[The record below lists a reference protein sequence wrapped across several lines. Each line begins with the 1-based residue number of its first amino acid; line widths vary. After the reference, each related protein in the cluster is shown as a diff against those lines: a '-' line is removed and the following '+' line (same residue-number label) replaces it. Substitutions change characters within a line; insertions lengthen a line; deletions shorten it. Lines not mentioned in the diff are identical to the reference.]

1 MNGPRYLLPCWL
13 ALTGLTLANAGLG
26 HGGESTSGLIAAVV
40 ALTAL
45 KGNVVING
53 FMGLGQ
59 APAVLRVAVHG
70 WLLVT
75 LAVIM
80 VLLLA

>member
-1 MNGPRYLLPCWL
+1 MNGPRYLLLCWL

-26 HGGESTSGLIAAVV
+26 HGDGNTNGLIAAVV

-45 KGNVVING
+45 KGNLVING

-59 APAVLRVAVHG
+59 APAVLRIAVHG
-70 WLLVT
+70 WLLAT

-80 VLLLA
+80 ALLLA